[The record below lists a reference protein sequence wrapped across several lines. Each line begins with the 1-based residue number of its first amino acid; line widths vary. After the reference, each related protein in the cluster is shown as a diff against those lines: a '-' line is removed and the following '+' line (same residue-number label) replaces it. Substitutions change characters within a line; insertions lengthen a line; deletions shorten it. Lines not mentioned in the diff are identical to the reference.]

1 MASLNI
7 VTAYIDL
14 LGKSRELSVVRE
26 RDSKVNKKPTKL
38 TKNPKGLQIK
48 TQLLKLYTLSQLI
61 SPR

>member
-38 TKNPKGLQIK
+38 TKNLKGLQIK

>member
-26 RDSKVNKKPTKL
+26 RDSKVNKKPTKP
-38 TKNPKGLQIK
+38 TKNLKGLQIK